1 MQCYAIEM
9 LPLQG
14 LITACDELQLTA
26 HYQHSENGRLIYSG
40 ATRYNPQPRN
50 HRVIIGCRTFR
61 DLLMWQTDAS
71 NFVFAN
77 KGIIDPCAAC
87 HVTAPPRCFVQSIPC
102 RLWRGG
108 QDQAPGDNYSYLSPI
123 PKDLLG
129 YLGEVRV

>member
-40 ATRYNPQPRN
+40 ATRYNPQLRN

-87 HVTAPPRCFVQSIPC
+87 HVTAPPPAVSCSRYHADYGMADRIRPLEIIIHIFRPSQKI
-102 RLWRGG
+102 
-108 QDQAPGDNYSYLSPI
+108 Y
-123 PKDLLG
+123 
-129 YLGEVRV
+129 